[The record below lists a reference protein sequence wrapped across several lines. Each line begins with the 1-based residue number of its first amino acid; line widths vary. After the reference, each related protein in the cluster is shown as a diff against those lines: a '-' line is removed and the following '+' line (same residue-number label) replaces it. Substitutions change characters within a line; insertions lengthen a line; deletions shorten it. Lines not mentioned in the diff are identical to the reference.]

1 MLVAIDR
8 IFMVQLIQILGDD
21 YVVWDK
27 SVEARYKKLA
37 KSTIYGEFI
46 FSSEDISN
54 KKKFVVENNQT
65 DIVKTLNLV
74 DEKQNIIATFNK
86 TFSIDDK
93 RFYKE
98 KLKNRKSKNEL

>member
-1 MLVAIDR
+1 
-8 IFMVQLIQILGDD
+8 
-21 YVVWDK
+21 
-27 SVEARYKKLA
+27 
-37 KSTIYGEFI
+37 
-46 FSSEDISN
+46 
-54 KKKFVVENNQT
+54 VENNQT

>member
-54 KKKFVVENNQT
+54 KKNSLW
-65 DIVKTLNLV
+65 KTI
-74 DEKQNIIATFNK
+74 KQI
-86 TFSIDDK
+86 
-93 RFYKE
+93 
-98 KLKNRKSKNEL
+98 L